1 MVLKVDL
8 QCPSCYKKVKKVL
21 CKFPQIRNQ
30 VYDEKQN
37 TVTITVVCCSPEKI
51 RDKLC
56 CKGGKAI
63 KSIEIKEP
71 EKPKPPPA
79 EKPKPPPTA
88 VKPKP
93 PPAEKPKPPPP
104 AEKPMPPPPAEKP
117 KPPPAEM
124 PKPPPP
130 AEKPMPP
137 PPAEKPKPPPAEK
150 PKPPPPAEKP
160 KPPPPAEKPKPPPP
174 APAPVPTPCP
184 TPGPITAYPIGVCCG
199 SCYDGRPGGPCYDGY
214 GGRPP
219 PPPPPCYDFYGRT
232 AGYCDGYGRPC
243 RCDYYF
249 CEENPSACTIM

>member
-1 MVLKVDL
+1 MAEKVTIMVLKVDL

-63 KSIEIKEP
+63 KCIEIKEP
-71 EKPKPPPA
+71 EKPKPPP
-79 EKPKPPPTA
+79 
-88 VKPKP
+88 
-93 PPAEKPKPPPP
+93 PAEKPKRPPP
-104 AEKPMPPPPAEKP
+104 AEEPEAPPVREAPRPIDDETLPPP
-117 KPPPAEM
+117 
-124 PKPPPP
+124 
-130 AEKPMPP
+130 
-137 PPAEKPKPPPAEK
+137 
-150 PKPPPPAEKP
+150 PPPPAEKP

-199 SCYDGRPGGPCYDGY
+199 SCYEGRPGGPCYDGY

-219 PPPPPCYDFYGRT
+219 PPPPPCYDFFGRT

-243 RCDYYF
+243 RCDYNF